1 MVFSLEE
8 KIVSPSLFLMQI
20 GSFTPS
26 APTVLAPMAGVTDA
40 ACRRM
45 AREMGAGWTVGEM
58 AASEARLRT
67 TAKTTARFKTDSTD
81 PFPVIQLL
89 GKRPVR
95 RPWTLISVARRAS
108 SAVKPAV
115 PR

>member
-1 MVFSLEE
+1 
-8 KIVSPSLFLMQI
+8 MQI

-67 TAKTTARFKTDSTD
+67 TAKTTARFKTDPTD

-89 GKRPVR
+89 GADPREMAEAARFAEDAGAAAVD
-95 RPWTLISVARRAS
+95 INFGARRL
-108 SAVKPAV
+108 
-115 PR
+115 R